1 MNSFFFF
8 LSELIINR
16 ILIVF
21 LIKLSCTQYLKKIKD
36 KSESYSTQTISCS
49 FNLTFLFF
57 SLSQALLAA
66 EAKTD
71 HCPKTMGWLVSRQKP
86 DGSFTNLL
94 GTMYVLPSLIGA
106 LPYDLQH
113 IPCPKNTTGKRY
125 DVVQY
130 IPCSESSGGNRM
142 RFHNRS
148 SEIIGFTHHIHYRL

>member
-1 MNSFFFF
+1 MYILLAYERE
-8 LSELIINR
+8 LSKND
-16 ILIVF
+16 
-21 LIKLSCTQYLKKIKD
+21 YLKTLILTIIKNNNNNNNNNNNKCIND

-49 FNLTFLFF
+49 FNLTFSFF

-66 EAKTD
+66 EATTV

-125 DVVQY
+125 DVQY
-130 IPCSESSGGNRM
+130 IPCSESSVGNRM
-142 RFHNRS
+142 RFHS
-148 SEIIGFTHHIHYRL
+148 